1 MAMTQVTPIVVL
13 GAASAIGIR
22 PYDGDLTPRCL
33 DRAPAMLRAER
44 LVARLG
50 ARYLGEVSP
59 PAYRD
64 LIRPAGLV
72 RNEREL
78 EIYSR
83 RLGERVGEALGAR
96 ARPFL
101 VLLGGDC
108 SIVLGAL
115 LGARKVAR
123 RVGLVYVD
131 AHADFAT
138 PQESLTGSAA
148 SMCLAMAVG
157 RGDTPLARLAGAEAL
172 VRERHVA
179 LVGRRDGHEPAYGHA
194 ALAMSAIRD
203 LTGTE
208 LLARGPEWTAAAALD
223 RAAGRDID
231 GFWIHVDADVL
242 DAQVMPAV
250 DSPEPGGPGPDS
262 LAALLRPLVTHP
274 KALGLQLTIY
284 DPALDTDRQCARRL
298 VDLLHAVL
306 TDGTRTSAVPGNAT
320 ATSHHA

>member
-13 GAASAIGIR
+13 GASSAIGIR

-50 ARYLGEVSP
+50 ARYLGDVNP
-59 PAYRD
+59 PPYRD
-64 LIRPAGLV
+64 FIRPAGRV

-83 RLGERVGEALGAR
+83 RLGERVGDTLTDR

-115 LGARKVAR
+115 LGATRAAR

-138 PQESLTGSAA
+138 PEESQTGSAA

-157 RGDTPLARLAGAEAL
+157 RGDTTLARLQGSAPL

-203 LTGTE
+203 LTGLE
-208 LLARGPEWTAAAALD
+208 MLARGPRWTAAAALD
-223 RAAGRDID
+223 RVAGRDVD

-242 DAQVMPAV
+242 DGAYMPAV
-250 DSPEPGGPGPDS
+250 DSPEPGGPGPDL

-306 TDGTRTSAVPGNAT
+306 NDGTRTSMVPGDAT
-320 ATSHHA
+320 ATPHHA